1 MTYIHTVVYEICVYM
16 PANFDTS
23 AHAYLSVVYPIV
35 TVEHTDTHTHI
46 NATIYHKLLSKYC
59 DCFEER
65 LSGIYII
72 DRL

>member
-16 PANFDTS
+16 PANCDTS
-23 AHAYLSVVYPIV
+23 SHAYSSV